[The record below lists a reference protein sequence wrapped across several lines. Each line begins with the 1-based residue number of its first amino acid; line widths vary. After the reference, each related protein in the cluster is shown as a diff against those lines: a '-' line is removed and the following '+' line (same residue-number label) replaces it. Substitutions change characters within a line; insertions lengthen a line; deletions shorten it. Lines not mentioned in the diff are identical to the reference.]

1 MLLRMA
7 HRGACGYE
15 SKDVG
20 FELPPPGE
28 YVVGMFFLPT
38 PEVRRE
44 EMKIVFRK
52 VEETEP
58 LKRPTRVPDAVKHRG
73 FHAYEWESILYRD
86 LDVRMND

>member
-38 PEVRRE
+38 PE
-44 EMKIVFRK
+44 